1 MLRTTAASYRTI
13 IDDNSESDSSASE
26 STAVHG
32 TDYNQP
38 SPRRE
43 PSHDR
48 ERRRSFIEED
58 EESLPHLEVRPKK
71 ENKGVVTWSSLPHK
85 RQLAILTIAR
95 FSEPLVQSS
104 LRVSSSNL
112 IGIARLTP
120 ASRISS
126 ISSNPLTKLSLT
138 L

>member
-1 MLRTTAASYRTI
+1 MPRTPVAEGYGSI
-13 IDDNSESDSSASE
+13 IRSNGDSNSDSDSDSSAD
-26 STAVHG
+26 TALHG
-32 TDYNQP
+32 TDYDGP

-58 EESLPHLEVRPKK
+58 EASHLLEARPIKEKK
-71 ENKGVVTWSSLPHK
+71 TIAAWSSLPNK

-104 LRVSSSNL
+104 LRVRPS
-112 IGIARLTP
+112 
-120 ASRISS
+120 
-126 ISSNPLTKLSLT
+126 PLMHWQ
-138 L
+138 